1 MSTQLTFTDTDAGK
15 PVADANGRAVG
26 RIVEVQ
32 GGVAYLL
39 PDPEVA
45 DRVAATLGWTDA
57 VEDGAHALRR
67 EHVAFAARDEIRLS
81 QACF

>member
-1 MSTQLTFTDTDAGK
+1 MAAEMTFSEADEGK
-15 PVADANGRAVG
+15 RVADANGRAVG

-39 PDPEVA
+39 PDASVA
-45 DRVAATLGWTDA
+45 EAVAGTLGWTESIEADA
-57 VEDGAHALRR
+57 HPLRR
-67 EHVAFAARDEIRLS
+67 EHVATVGRDEIRLS

>member
-1 MSTQLTFTDTDAGK
+1 MSTQLTFSDGDEGT

-39 PDPEVA
+39 PDPEVVDA
-45 DRVAATLGWTDA
+45 VAATLGWTDA
-57 VEDGAHALRR
+57 VEDG
-67 EHVAFAARDEIRLS
+67 
-81 QACF
+81 